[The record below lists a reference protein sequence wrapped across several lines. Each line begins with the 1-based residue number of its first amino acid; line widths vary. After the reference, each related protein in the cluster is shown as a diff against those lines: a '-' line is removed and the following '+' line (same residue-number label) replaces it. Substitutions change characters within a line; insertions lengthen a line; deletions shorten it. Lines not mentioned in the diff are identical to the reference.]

1 MVIYPVTIGQK
12 GECYT
17 QRGDM
22 ETWKLTG
29 ISLYTSMSHKDYGQ
43 VHQTYPNKGRATKY
57 SELLGIKVWVIPV
70 GKQPGLANIL
80 PKGEENLDR

>member
-1 MVIYPVTIGQK
+1 MLIYPVTIRQK

-17 QRGDM
+17 KRKI
-22 ETWKLTG
+22 WKLEKSLG
-29 ISLYTSMSHKDYGQ
+29 YLYTSMSHKDYGQ

-57 SELLGIKVWVIPV
+57 SELLGIKVWVTPV

-80 PKGEENLDR
+80 PKGEGNLDR